1 MKLLTPISSLALFA
15 KQISG
20 GNTVNHVTSMND
32 LELIMKAGLPA
43 DQQRKLL
50 LQEADAIL
58 DEENQPGNQPGNHPG
73 LRSGGFIPGVGF
85 MLNNLQEYG
94 CWCFFD
100 EKHGQGRGNPVDV
113 FDSHCMKYHH
123 AVACAKREIELC
135 DPYDTSYSITAKQA
149 EDGSGNITYDCET
162 GNDSCQEATCYA
174 QSHFISLLLQEQ
186 LEHLK
191 VPDYPSFS
199 AWKNGGTFDNES
211 CKIGG
216 GSRPRDEMCCG
227 TWKHNT
233 KKLLRFGRHL
243 SRACCE
249 NDDNGTFKTYDS
261 NLATCCDDGSV
272 RIHGTC

>member
-1 MKLLTPISSLALFA
+1 MKLLAPISSLALFA
-15 KQISG
+15 NQING
-20 GNTVNHVTSMND
+20 ETNQVKDLGD
-32 LELIMKAGLPA
+32 LEALMKSLLPA
-43 DQQRKLL
+43 EQQTQLY
-50 LQEADAIL
+50 LQAAHDA
-58 DEENQPGNQPGNHPG
+58 ENQQNSGTDNNRSQPG
-73 LRSGGFIPGVGF
+73 LRSGGFIPGVGYF
-85 MLNNLQEYG
+85 LNNLQEYG

-123 AVACAKREIELC
+123 AVACAKREIESC
-135 DPYDTSYSITAKQA
+135 DPYDTSYSITARQ
-149 EDGSGNITYDCET
+149 EDGGDITYDCET

-174 QSHFISLLLQEQ
+174 QSHFISLLLKEQ

-199 AWKNGGTFDNES
+199 AWKNGGSFDNES

-233 KKLLRFGRHL
+233 KKLLRFGKHL
-243 SRACCE
+243 SRACCHS
-249 NDDNGTFKTYDS
+249 DNGAFKTYDS